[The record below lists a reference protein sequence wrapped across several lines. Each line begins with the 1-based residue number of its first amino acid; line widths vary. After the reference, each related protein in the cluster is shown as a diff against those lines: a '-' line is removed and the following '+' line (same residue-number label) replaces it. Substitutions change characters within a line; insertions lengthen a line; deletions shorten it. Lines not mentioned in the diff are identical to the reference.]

1 MLFTLG
7 VIKQWKSVSI
17 DFKSAFTQGQ
27 LPAPIYLEL
36 PPGYQKAN
44 PHLSDMVMKITTSLY
59 GKQRA
64 ANLWYNKIRKS
75 LVEELGFKVSDY
87 DPCLFI
93 RKDCIMCLYVDDA
106 ILHARDKKTLE
117 DVLKAIEKAGYAFD
131 CDEDFHSYLGVQL
144 DHNPDGSKT
153 LSQSGLTGQLLD
165 LMGMRDCNPCRTPIS
180 GPLFN
185 LPDSLDHNGSFNYRS
200 ALGMLMY
207 LVNNTRPECAF
218 AVNACAQYSI
228 NPKAPHAEAIRR
240 ICRYLKGTIDKGIII
255 KPNSGPISLDC
266 HVDADYA
273 GTWANAEASNPAL
286 VKSRAG
292 YIICLGNAPV
302 LWKSKR
308 IQEICLSTMESEYI
322 SLSMAMRSLIF
333 LRGLMFEID
342 TIFGID
348 VGSTVSSIST
358 VFEDNQPAIALATT
372 DPPRMT
378 PRSKSLAVKYH
389 WFRSHLSPDSI
400 VVKAIASAQNKADIF
415 TKALPFE
422 AFARHRKAIC
432 GY

>member
-7 VIKQWKSVSI
+7 VIKQWKSASI

-44 PHLSDMVMKITTSLY
+44 PHLSGMVMKITTSLY
-59 GKQRA
+59 GEQRA
-64 ANLWYNKIRKS
+64 TNLWYNKIRRS
-75 LVEELGFKVSDY
+75 LVEELGFKVSEY

-106 ILHARDKKTLE
+106 ILHARDKKTL
-117 DVLKAIEKAGYAFD
+117 DDLLKAIEKAGYAFD
-131 CDEDFHSYLGVQL
+131 RDEDFHSYLGVQL
-144 DHNPDGSKT
+144 DHNSDGSKT

-165 LMGMRDCNPCRTPIS
+165 LMGMRDCNPCQTPNS

-185 LPDSLDHNGSFNYRS
+185 LPDSPDHNGSFNYRS

-240 ICRYLKGTIDKGIII
+240 ICRYLKGTINKGIII
-255 KPNSGPISLDC
+255 KRNSGPISLDC

-273 GTWANAEASNPAL
+273 GTWVNAEASNPAS
-286 VKSRAG
+286 VKPR
-292 YIICLGNAPV
+292 
-302 LWKSKR
+302 
-308 IQEICLSTMESEYI
+308 
-322 SLSMAMRSLIF
+322 
-333 LRGLMFEID
+333 
-342 TIFGID
+342 
-348 VGSTVSSIST
+348 
-358 VFEDNQPAIALATT
+358 LATSSVLAILLFYGN
-372 DPPRMT
+372 PSE
-378 PRSKSLAVKYH
+378 SKKYV
-389 WFRSHLSPDSI
+389 F
-400 VVKAIASAQNKADIF
+400 
-415 TKALPFE
+415 
-422 AFARHRKAIC
+422 
-432 GY
+432 